1 MTDEIT
7 FDDCCSIILEDW
19 RWRKG
24 GVAPGLRQYKQDL
37 LALLTNEFGIDWHD
51 EKTGS
56 TDHDGS
62 PAILSTIPEDY
73 ARLVS
78 PFDRWIEYSVVP
90 GEQEVFDRHTD
101 GLNAD
106 LTTLK
111 HHWVVLF
118 RDLLLL
124 QWPKAAFCKTS
135 WTRLRAL
142 GLGDPVDEIDFF

>member
-1 MTDEIT
+1 MEVLPY
-7 FDDCCSIILEDW
+7 F
-19 RWRKG
+19 
-24 GVAPGLRQYKQDL
+24 RQYL
-37 LALLTNEFGIDWHD
+37 RTTLA
-51 EKTGS
+51 S
-56 TDHDGS
+56 S
-62 PAILSTIPEDY
+62 
-73 ARLVS
+73 ARLTAGS
-78 PFDRWIEYSVVP
+78 STSVVP